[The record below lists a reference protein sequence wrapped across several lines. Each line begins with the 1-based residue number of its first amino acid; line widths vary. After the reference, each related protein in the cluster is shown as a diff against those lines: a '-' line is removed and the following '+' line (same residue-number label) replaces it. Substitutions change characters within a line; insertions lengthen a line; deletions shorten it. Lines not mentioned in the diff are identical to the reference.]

1 MLRAKS
7 DRPKGKVKKKLFE
20 AGVAREINAADAR
33 VRAVVAYG
41 CELSTR

>member
-7 DRPKGKVKKKLFE
+7 DRPKGKVKKLFD
-20 AGVAREINAADAR
+20 ASVAREIRAADER

-41 CELSTR
+41 SELSTR